1 MKSQHVLNFLLG
13 IYIFIFFSYLFGPLI
28 IMSIT
33 AFNSAEFPAITPWEC
48 FSWRWF
54 SEGKIAYDGQHLAGL
69 STDWRL
75 HDGLISSLIIGFG
88 VVCLSV
94 PIGLAASIVLT
105 QVHSRL
111 RTLFY
116 SVSIMPVLFP
126 GVIIGISTVVLW
138 DRIATIGGDGLIS
151 DLGRNGIFLTILGQ
165 TCFISTYCFL
175 IFVARLQRFDQ
186 TQEEAALDLG
196 ASQTQVFFKILIP
209 YLRPA
214 IASSAVIAFL
224 ASFENYNTT
233 VFSILSDQTLT
244 TVIASKVRLG
254 ISPAISAL
262 ALVIILLTLIAAI
275 TYEILK
281 RREDKKKKERQD
293 LLLFEETQDSRLK
306 REMKG
311 SFRMPKS
318 IFLVLVLIVIGL
330 FGFNQ
335 LVKNG
340 LYGSECVKAAEIAK
354 KSKFSDQLKLLQQN
368 VGTVDEKSLKAGD
381 LGGNKDYND
390 IFGDPNLFKNFGG
403 LDNKSPNNSSNLFSI
418 D

>member
-1 MKSQHVLNFLLG
+1 MRSQHVINFIFGL
-13 IYIFIFFSYLFGPLI
+13 YIFIFLTYLFGPLI

-33 AFNSAEFPAITPWEC
+33 AFNSAEFPSITPWEC

-54 SEGKIAYDGQHLAGL
+54 QDGKIAYDGQHLAGL
-69 STDWRL
+69 ASDWRL
-75 HDGLISSLIIGFG
+75 HDGLIKSLIIGTG
-88 VVCLSV
+88 VVILAV
-94 PIGLAASIVLT
+94 PIGMAASIVLT

-111 RTLFY
+111 RTIFY
-116 SVSIMPVLFP
+116 SISIMPVLFP

-138 DRIATIGGDGLIS
+138 DRIATIGGEGFIS
-151 DLGRNGIFLTILGQ
+151 DIGRNGIFLTILGQ

-196 ASQTQVFFKILIP
+196 ASQTQVFFKILVP
-209 YLRPA
+209 YLMPA

-262 ALVIILLTLIAAI
+262 ALVIITLTLIAAI
-275 TYEILK
+275 VYEILR
-281 RREDKKKKERQD
+281 RREDRKKKERQD
-293 LLLFEETQDSRLK
+293 QLLFEQTQDSRLQK
-306 REMKG
+306 SKSK
-311 SFRMPKS
+311 SFKIPKS
-318 IFLVLVLIVIGL
+318 IFIIIFILIAGI

-335 LVKNG
+335 LIKNN
-340 LYGSECVKAAEIAK
+340 LYGADCVMVAEEAK
-354 KSKFSDQLKLLQQN
+354 KSKFSEQLKLLQQN
-368 VGTVDEKSLKAGD
+368 QVSEESLQEGD
-381 LGGNKDYND
+381 LGGNQDYGD
-390 IFGDPNLFKNFGG
+390 IFGDPNLFKDFGG
-403 LDNKSPNNSSNLFSI
+403 FD
-418 D
+418 

>member
-1 MKSQHVLNFLLG
+1 MKSGHLMNALLG
-13 IYIFIFFSYLFGPLI
+13 IYIFIFFTYLFGPLL
-28 IMSIT
+28 IMSVT
-33 AFNSAEFPAITPWEC
+33 AFNSAEFPSITPWEC

-54 SEGKIAYDGQHLAGL
+54 NEGKIAYDGQKLAGL
-69 STDWRL
+69 ATDWRL
-75 HDGLISSLIIGFG
+75 HDGFISSLIIGIG
-88 VVCLSV
+88 VVILSV

-111 RTLFY
+111 RTIFY
-116 SVSIMPVLFP
+116 SISIMPVLFP

-138 DRIATIGGDGLIS
+138 DRIATIGGEGFIS

-196 ASQTQVFFKILIP
+196 ATQTQVFFKILIP
-209 YLRPA
+209 YLMPA

-262 ALVIILLTLIAAI
+262 ALVIILLTLILAI
-275 TYEILK
+275 AYEVIR
-281 RREDKKKKERQD
+281 RREDKKKEERQNR
-293 LLLFEETQDSRLK
+293 LLFEETNDSRLK
-306 REMKG
+306 KDNKKTFKLPR
-311 SFRMPKS
+311 S
-318 IFLVLVLIVIGL
+318 IFLFFLIIVLGSFGL
-330 FGFNQ
+330 NE
-335 LVKNG
+335 LAKNG
-340 LYGSECVKAAEIAK
+340 LYGNECVKAAETAK

-368 VGTVDEKSLKAGD
+368 VNTVDENTLKGGT
-381 LGGNKDYND
+381 LGGTNDYNN
-390 IFGDPNLFKNFGG
+390 IFADPNLFKNFGG
-403 LDNKSPNNSSNLFSI
+403 FDNKTEK
-418 D
+418 

>member
-1 MKSQHVLNFLLG
+1 MKSGHLMNALLG
-13 IYIFIFFSYLFGPLI
+13 IYIFIFFTYLFGPLL
-28 IMSIT
+28 IMSVT
-33 AFNSAEFPAITPWEC
+33 AFNSAEFPSITPWEC

-54 SEGKIAYDGQHLAGL
+54 NEGKIAYDGQKLAGL
-69 STDWRL
+69 ATDWRL
-75 HDGLISSLIIGFG
+75 HDGFISSLIIGIG
-88 VVCLSV
+88 VVILSV

-111 RTLFY
+111 RTIFY
-116 SVSIMPVLFP
+116 SISIMPVLFP

-138 DRIATIGGDGLIS
+138 DRIATIGGEGFIS

-196 ASQTQVFFKILIP
+196 ATQTQVFFKILIP
-209 YLRPA
+209 YLMPA

-262 ALVIILLTLIAAI
+262 ALVIILLTLILAI
-275 TYEILK
+275 AYEVIR
-281 RREDKKKKERQD
+281 RREDKKKEERQNR
-293 LLLFEETQDSRLK
+293 LLFEETNDSRLK
-306 REMKG
+306 KDNKKTFKLPR
-311 SFRMPKS
+311 S
-318 IFLVLVLIVIGL
+318 IFLFLLIIVLGGFGL
-330 FGFNQ
+330 NE
-335 LVKNG
+335 LAKNG
-340 LYGSECVKAAEIAK
+340 LYGNECVKAAETAK

-368 VGTVDEKSLKAGD
+368 VNTVDENTLKGGT
-381 LGGNKDYND
+381 LGGTNDYNN
-390 IFGDPNLFKNFGG
+390 IFADPNLFKNFGG
-403 LDNKSPNNSSNLFSI
+403 FDNITEK
-418 D
+418 

>member
-1 MKSQHVLNFLLG
+1 MKSGHLMNALLG
-13 IYIFIFFSYLFGPLI
+13 IYIFIFFTYLFGPLL
-28 IMSIT
+28 IMSVT
-33 AFNSAEFPAITPWEC
+33 AFNSAEFPSITPWEC

-54 SEGKIAYDGQHLAGL
+54 NEGKIAYDGQKLAGL
-69 STDWRL
+69 ATDWRL
-75 HDGLISSLIIGFG
+75 HDGFISSLIIGIG
-88 VVCLSV
+88 VVILSV

-111 RTLFY
+111 RTIFY
-116 SVSIMPVLFP
+116 SISIMPVLFP

-138 DRIATIGGDGLIS
+138 DRIATIGGEGFIS

-196 ASQTQVFFKILIP
+196 ATQTQVFFKIIIP
-209 YLRPA
+209 YLMPA

-262 ALVIILLTLIAAI
+262 ALVIVLLTLILAI
-275 TYEILK
+275 AYEVIR
-281 RREDKKKKERQD
+281 RREDKKKEERQNR
-293 LLLFEETQDSRLK
+293 LLFEETNDSRLK
-306 REMKG
+306 KDNKKT
-311 SFRMPKS
+311 FRLPRS
-318 IFLVLVLIVIGL
+318 IFLFLLIIVLVGFGL
-330 FGFNQ
+330 NE
-335 LVKNG
+335 LAKNG
-340 LYGSECVKAAEIAK
+340 LYGNECVKAAETAK

-368 VGTVDEKSLKAGD
+368 VNTVDENTLKGGT
-381 LGGNKDYND
+381 LGGTNDYNN
-390 IFGDPNLFKNFGG
+390 IFADPNLFKNFGG
-403 LDNKSPNNSSNLFSI
+403 FDNKTEK
-418 D
+418 

>member
-1 MKSQHVLNFLLG
+1 MKSGHLMNALLG
-13 IYIFIFFSYLFGPLI
+13 IYIFIFFTYLFGPLL
-28 IMSIT
+28 IMSVT
-33 AFNSAEFPAITPWEC
+33 AFNSAEFPSITPWEC

-54 SEGKIAYDGQHLAGL
+54 NEGKIAYDGQKLAGL
-69 STDWRL
+69 ATDWRL
-75 HDGLISSLIIGFG
+75 HDGFISSLIIGIG
-88 VVCLSV
+88 VVILSV

-111 RTLFY
+111 RTIFY
-116 SVSIMPVLFP
+116 SISIMPVLFP

-138 DRIATIGGDGLIS
+138 DRIATIGGEGFIS

-196 ASQTQVFFKILIP
+196 ATQTQVFFKILIP
-209 YLRPA
+209 YLMPA

-262 ALVIILLTLIAAI
+262 ALVIILLTLMLAIA
-275 TYEILK
+275 YEVIR
-281 RREDKKKKERQD
+281 RREDKKKEERQNK
-293 LLLFEETQDSRLK
+293 LLFEETNDSRLK
-306 REMKG
+306 KENKKTFKLPR
-311 SFRMPKS
+311 S
-318 IFLVLVLIVIGL
+318 IFLFLLIIVLGGFGL
-330 FGFNQ
+330 NE
-335 LVKNG
+335 LAKNG
-340 LYGSECVKAAEIAK
+340 LYGNECVKAAETAK

-368 VGTVDEKSLKAGD
+368 VNTVDENTLKGGT
-381 LGGNKDYND
+381 LGGTNDYNN
-390 IFGDPNLFKNFGG
+390 IFADPNLFKNFGG
-403 LDNKSPNNSSNLFSI
+403 FDNKTEK
-418 D
+418 

>member
-1 MKSQHVLNFLLG
+1 MKSGHLMNALLG
-13 IYIFIFFSYLFGPLI
+13 IYIFIFFTYLFGPLL
-28 IMSIT
+28 IMSVT
-33 AFNSAEFPAITPWEC
+33 AFNSAEFPSITPWEC

-54 SEGKIAYDGQHLAGL
+54 NEGKIAYDGQKLAGL
-69 STDWRL
+69 ATDWRL
-75 HDGLISSLIIGFG
+75 HDGFISSLIIGIG
-88 VVCLSV
+88 VVILSV

-111 RTLFY
+111 RTIFY
-116 SVSIMPVLFP
+116 SISIMPVLFP

-138 DRIATIGGDGLIS
+138 DRIATIGGEGFIS

-209 YLRPA
+209 YLMPA

-262 ALVIILLTLIAAI
+262 ALVIILLTLILAI
-275 TYEILK
+275 AYEVIR
-281 RREDKKKKERQD
+281 RREDKKKEERQNR
-293 LLLFEETQDSRLK
+293 LLFEETNDSRLK
-306 REMKG
+306 KDNKKTFKLPR
-311 SFRMPKS
+311 S
-318 IFLVLVLIVIGL
+318 IFLFFLIIVLGGFGL
-330 FGFNQ
+330 NE
-335 LVKNG
+335 LAKNG
-340 LYGSECVKAAEIAK
+340 LYGNECVKAAETAK

-368 VGTVDEKSLKAGD
+368 VNTVDENTLKGGT
-381 LGGNKDYND
+381 LGGTNDYNN
-390 IFGDPNLFKNFGG
+390 IFADPNLFKNFGG
-403 LDNKSPNNSSNLFSI
+403 FDNKTEK
-418 D
+418 

>member
-1 MKSQHVLNFLLG
+1 MKSGHLMNALLG
-13 IYIFIFFSYLFGPLI
+13 IYIFIFFTYLFGPLL
-28 IMSIT
+28 IMSVT
-33 AFNSAEFPAITPWEC
+33 AFNSAEFPSITPWEC

-54 SEGKIAYDGQHLAGL
+54 NEGKIAYDGQKLAGL
-69 STDWRL
+69 ATDWRL
-75 HDGLISSLIIGFG
+75 HDGFISSLIIGIG
-88 VVCLSV
+88 VVILSV

-111 RTLFY
+111 RTIFY
-116 SVSIMPVLFP
+116 SISIMPVLFP

-138 DRIATIGGDGLIS
+138 DRIATIGGDGFIS

-196 ASQTQVFFKILIP
+196 ATQTQVFFKILIP
-209 YLRPA
+209 YLMPA

-262 ALVIILLTLIAAI
+262 ALVIILLTLILAI
-275 TYEILK
+275 AYEVIR
-281 RREDKKKKERQD
+281 RREDKKKEERQNR
-293 LLLFEETQDSRLK
+293 LLFEETNDRRLK
-306 REMKG
+306 KDNKKTFKLPR
-311 SFRMPKS
+311 S
-318 IFLVLVLIVIGL
+318 IFLFLLIIVLGGFGL
-330 FGFNQ
+330 NE
-335 LVKNG
+335 LAKNG
-340 LYGSECVKAAEIAK
+340 LYGNECVKAAETAK

-368 VGTVDEKSLKAGD
+368 VNTVDENTLKGGT
-381 LGGNKDYND
+381 LGGTNDYNN
-390 IFGDPNLFKNFGG
+390 IFADPNLFKNFGG
-403 LDNKSPNNSSNLFSI
+403 FDNKTEK
-418 D
+418 

>member
-1 MKSQHVLNFLLG
+1 MKSGQLMNALLG
-13 IYIFIFFSYLFGPLI
+13 IYIFIFFTYLFGPLL
-28 IMSIT
+28 IMSVT
-33 AFNSAEFPAITPWEC
+33 AFNSAEFPSITPWEC

-54 SEGKIAYDGQHLAGL
+54 NEGKIAYDGQKLAGL
-69 STDWRL
+69 ATDWRL
-75 HDGLISSLIIGFG
+75 HDGFISSLIIGIG
-88 VVCLSV
+88 VVILSV

-111 RTLFY
+111 RTIFY
-116 SVSIMPVLFP
+116 SISIMPVLFP

-138 DRIATIGGDGLIS
+138 DRIATIGGEGFIS

-196 ASQTQVFFKILIP
+196 ATQTQVFFKILIP
-209 YLRPA
+209 YLMPA

-262 ALVIILLTLIAAI
+262 ALVIILLTLILAI
-275 TYEILK
+275 AYEVIR
-281 RREDKKKKERQD
+281 RREDKKKEERQNR
-293 LLLFEETQDSRLK
+293 LLFEETNDSRLK
-306 REMKG
+306 KDNIKTFKLPR
-311 SFRMPKS
+311 S
-318 IFLVLVLIVIGL
+318 IFLFLLIIVLGGFGL
-330 FGFNQ
+330 NE
-335 LVKNG
+335 LAKNG
-340 LYGSECVKAAEIAK
+340 LYGNECVKAAETAK

-368 VGTVDEKSLKAGD
+368 VNTVDENTLKGGT
-381 LGGNKDYND
+381 LGGTNDYNN
-390 IFGDPNLFKNFGG
+390 IFADPNLFKNFGG
-403 LDNKSPNNSSNLFSI
+403 FDNKTEK
-418 D
+418 

>member
-1 MKSQHVLNFLLG
+1 MKSGHLMNALLG
-13 IYIFIFFSYLFGPLI
+13 IYIFIFFTYLFGPLL
-28 IMSIT
+28 IMSVT
-33 AFNSAEFPAITPWEC
+33 AFNSAEFPSITPWEC

-54 SEGKIAYDGQHLAGL
+54 NEGKIAYDGQKLAGL
-69 STDWRL
+69 ATDWRL
-75 HDGLISSLIIGFG
+75 HDGFISSLIIGIG
-88 VVCLSV
+88 VVILSV

-111 RTLFY
+111 RTIFY
-116 SVSIMPVLFP
+116 SISIMPVLFP

-138 DRIATIGGDGLIS
+138 DRIATIGGEGFIS

-196 ASQTQVFFKILIP
+196 ATQTQVFFKILIP
-209 YLRPA
+209 YLMPA

-262 ALVIILLTLIAAI
+262 ALVIILLTLILAI
-275 TYEILK
+275 AYEVIR
-281 RREDKKKKERQD
+281 RREDKKKEERQNR
-293 LLLFEETQDSRLK
+293 LLFEETKDSRLK
-306 REMKG
+306 KHSKKTFKLPR
-311 SFRMPKS
+311 S
-318 IFLVLVLIVIGL
+318 IFLFLLIIVLGGFGL
-330 FGFNQ
+330 NE
-335 LVKNG
+335 LAKNG
-340 LYGSECVKAAEIAK
+340 LYGNECVKSAETAK

-368 VGTVDEKSLKAGD
+368 VNTVDENTLKGGT
-381 LGGNKDYND
+381 LGGTNDYNN
-390 IFGDPNLFKNFGG
+390 IFADPNLFKNFGG
-403 LDNKSPNNSSNLFSI
+403 FDNKTEK
-418 D
+418 

>member
-1 MKSQHVLNFLLG
+1 MKSGHLMNALLG
-13 IYIFIFFSYLFGPLI
+13 IYIFIFFTYLFGPLL
-28 IMSIT
+28 IMSVT
-33 AFNSAEFPAITPWEC
+33 AFNSAEFPSITPWEC

-54 SEGKIAYDGQHLAGL
+54 NEGKIAYDGQKLAGL
-69 STDWRL
+69 ATDWRL
-75 HDGLISSLIIGFG
+75 HDGFISSLIIGIG
-88 VVCLSV
+88 VVILSV

-111 RTLFY
+111 RTIFY
-116 SVSIMPVLFP
+116 SISIMPVLFP

-138 DRIATIGGDGLIS
+138 DRIATIGGEGFIS

-196 ASQTQVFFKILIP
+196 ATQTQVFFKILIP
-209 YLRPA
+209 YLMPA

-262 ALVIILLTLIAAI
+262 ALVIILLTLILAI
-275 TYEILK
+275 AYEVIR
-281 RREDKKKKERQD
+281 RREDKKKEERQNR
-293 LLLFEETQDSRLK
+293 LLFEETNDSRLK
-306 REMKG
+306 KDNKKTYKLPR
-311 SFRMPKS
+311 S
-318 IFLVLVLIVIGL
+318 IFLFLLIIVLGGFGL
-330 FGFNQ
+330 NE
-335 LVKNG
+335 LAKNG
-340 LYGSECVKAAEIAK
+340 LYGNECVKAAETAK

-368 VGTVDEKSLKAGD
+368 VNTVDENTLKGGT
-381 LGGNKDYND
+381 LGGTNDYNN
-390 IFGDPNLFKNFGG
+390 IFADPNLFKNFGG
-403 LDNKSPNNSSNLFSI
+403 FDNKTEK
-418 D
+418 

>member
-1 MKSQHVLNFLLG
+1 MRSQHVINFIFGL
-13 IYIFIFFSYLFGPLI
+13 YIFIFLTYLFGPLI

-33 AFNSAEFPAITPWEC
+33 SFNSSEFPAVTPWEC

-54 SEGKIAYDGQHLAGL
+54 QDGKIAYDGQHLAGL
-69 STDWRL
+69 ASDWRL
-75 HDGLISSLIIGFG
+75 HDGIIKSLIIGTG
-88 VVCLSV
+88 VVILAV
-94 PIGLAASIVLT
+94 PIGMAASIVLT

-111 RTLFY
+111 RTIFY
-116 SVSIMPVLFP
+116 SISIMPVLFP

-138 DRIATIGGDGLIS
+138 DRIATIGGEGFIS
-151 DLGRNGIFLTILGQ
+151 DIGRNGIFLTILGQ

-196 ASQTQVFFKILIP
+196 ASQTQVFFKILVP
-209 YLRPA
+209 YLMPA

-262 ALVIILLTLIAAI
+262 ALVIITLTLIAAI
-275 TYEILK
+275 VYEILR
-281 RREDKKKKERQD
+281 RREDRKKKVRQD
-293 LLLFEETQDSRLK
+293 QLLFEQTQDSRLQISK
-306 REMKG
+306 SK
-311 SFRMPKS
+311 SFKIPKS
-318 IFLVLVLIVIGL
+318 IFIIIFILIVGI

-335 LVKNG
+335 LIKNN
-340 LYGSECVKAAEIAK
+340 LYGADCVMAAEEAK
-354 KSKFSDQLKLLQQN
+354 KSKFSEQLKLLQQN
-368 VGTVDEKSLKAGD
+368 QVSEESLQEGD
-381 LGGNKDYND
+381 LGGNQDYGD
-390 IFGDPNLFKNFGG
+390 IFGDPNLFKDFGG
-403 LDNKSPNNSSNLFSI
+403 FD
-418 D
+418 

>member
-1 MKSQHVLNFLLG
+1 MKSGHLMNALLG
-13 IYIFIFFSYLFGPLI
+13 IYIFIFFTYLFGPLL
-28 IMSIT
+28 IMSVT
-33 AFNSAEFPAITPWEC
+33 AFNSAEFPSITPWEC

-54 SEGKIAYDGQHLAGL
+54 NEGKIAYDGQKLAGL
-69 STDWRL
+69 ATDWRL
-75 HDGLISSLIIGFG
+75 HDGFISSLIIGIG
-88 VVCLSV
+88 VVILSV

-111 RTLFY
+111 RTIFY
-116 SVSIMPVLFP
+116 SISIMPVLFP

-138 DRIATIGGDGLIS
+138 DRIATIGGEGFIS

-196 ASQTQVFFKILIP
+196 ATQTQVFFKILIP
-209 YLRPA
+209 YLMPA

-262 ALVIILLTLIAAI
+262 ALVIILLTLMLAIA
-275 TYEILK
+275 YEVIR
-281 RREDKKKKERQD
+281 RREDKKKEERQNR
-293 LLLFEETQDSRLK
+293 LLFEETNDSRLK
-306 REMKG
+306 KDNKKTFKLPR
-311 SFRMPKS
+311 S
-318 IFLVLVLIVIGL
+318 IFVFLLIIVLGGFGL
-330 FGFNQ
+330 NE
-335 LVKNG
+335 LAKNG
-340 LYGSECVKAAEIAK
+340 LYGNECVKAAETAK

-368 VGTVDEKSLKAGD
+368 VNTVDENTLKGGT
-381 LGGNKDYND
+381 LGGTNDYNN
-390 IFGDPNLFKNFGG
+390 IFADPNLFKNFGG
-403 LDNKSPNNSSNLFSI
+403 FDNKTEK
-418 D
+418 

>member
-1 MKSQHVLNFLLG
+1 MKSGHLMNALLG
-13 IYIFIFFSYLFGPLI
+13 IYIFIFFTYLFGPLL
-28 IMSIT
+28 IMSVT
-33 AFNSAEFPAITPWEC
+33 AFNSAEFPSITPWEC

-54 SEGKIAYDGQHLAGL
+54 NEGKIAYDGQKLAGL
-69 STDWRL
+69 ATDWRL
-75 HDGLISSLIIGFG
+75 HDGFISSLIIGIG
-88 VVCLSV
+88 VVILSV

-111 RTLFY
+111 RTIFY
-116 SVSIMPVLFP
+116 SISIMPVLFP

-138 DRIATIGGDGLIS
+138 DRIATIGGEGFIS

-196 ASQTQVFFKILIP
+196 ATQTQVFFKILIP
-209 YLRPA
+209 YLMPA

-262 ALVIILLTLIAAI
+262 ALVIILLTLMLAIA
-275 TYEILK
+275 YEVIR
-281 RREDKKKKERQD
+281 RREDKKKEERQNR
-293 LLLFEETQDSRLK
+293 LLFEETKDSRLK
-306 REMKG
+306 KDNKKIFKLPR
-311 SFRMPKS
+311 S
-318 IFLVLVLIVIGL
+318 IFLFLLIIVLGGFGL
-330 FGFNQ
+330 NE
-335 LVKNG
+335 LAKNG
-340 LYGSECVKAAEIAK
+340 LYGNECVKAAETAK

-368 VGTVDEKSLKAGD
+368 VNTVDENTLKGGT
-381 LGGNKDYND
+381 LGGTNDYNN
-390 IFGDPNLFKNFGG
+390 IFADPNLFKNFGG
-403 LDNKSPNNSSNLFSI
+403 FDNKTEK
-418 D
+418 

>member
-1 MKSQHVLNFLLG
+1 MTSLVIDATILNV
-13 IYIFIFFSYLFGPLI
+13 
-28 IMSIT
+28 
-33 AFNSAEFPAITPWEC
+33 AVFPSITPWEC

-54 SEGKIAYDGQHLAGL
+54 NEGKIAYDGQKLAGL
-69 STDWRL
+69 ATDWRL
-75 HDGLISSLIIGFG
+75 HDGFISSLIIGIG
-88 VVCLSV
+88 VVILSV

-111 RTLFY
+111 RTIFY
-116 SVSIMPVLFP
+116 SISIMPVLFP

-138 DRIATIGGDGLIS
+138 DRIATIGGEGFIS
-151 DLGRNGIFLTILGQ
+151 DLGHNGIFLTILGQ

-196 ASQTQVFFKILIP
+196 ATQTQVFFKILIP
-209 YLRPA
+209 YLMPA

-262 ALVIILLTLIAAI
+262 ALVIILLTLILAI
-275 TYEILK
+275 AYEVIR
-281 RREDKKKKERQD
+281 RREDKKKEERQNR
-293 LLLFEETQDSRLK
+293 LLFEETNDSRLK
-306 REMKG
+306 KDNKKTFKLPR
-311 SFRMPKS
+311 S
-318 IFLVLVLIVIGL
+318 IFLFLLIIVLGGFGL
-330 FGFNQ
+330 NE
-335 LVKNG
+335 LAKNG
-340 LYGSECVKAAEIAK
+340 LYGNECVKAAETAK

-368 VGTVDEKSLKAGD
+368 VNTVDENTLKGGT
-381 LGGNKDYND
+381 LGGTNDYNN
-390 IFGDPNLFKNFGG
+390 IFADPNLFKNFGG
-403 LDNKSPNNSSNLFSI
+403 FDNKTEK
-418 D
+418 

>member
-1 MKSQHVLNFLLG
+1 MKSGHLMNALLG
-13 IYIFIFFSYLFGPLI
+13 IYIFIFFTYLFGPLL
-28 IMSIT
+28 IMSVT
-33 AFNSAEFPAITPWEC
+33 AFNSAEFPSITPWEC

-54 SEGKIAYDGQHLAGL
+54 NEGKIAYDGQKLAGL
-69 STDWRL
+69 ATDWRL
-75 HDGLISSLIIGFG
+75 HDGFISSLIIGIG
-88 VVCLSV
+88 VVILSV

-111 RTLFY
+111 RTIFY
-116 SVSIMPVLFP
+116 SISIMPVLFP

-138 DRIATIGGDGLIS
+138 DRIATIGGEGFIS

-196 ASQTQVFFKILIP
+196 ATQTQVFFKILIP
-209 YLRPA
+209 YLMPA

-262 ALVIILLTLIAAI
+262 ALVIILLTLILAI
-275 TYEILK
+275 AYEVIR
-281 RREDKKKKERQD
+281 RREDKKKEERQNR
-293 LLLFEETQDSRLK
+293 LLFEETKDSRLK
-306 REMKG
+306 KDNKKTFKLPR
-311 SFRMPKS
+311 S
-318 IFLVLVLIVIGL
+318 IFLFILIIVLGGFGL
-330 FGFNQ
+330 NE
-335 LVKNG
+335 LAKNG
-340 LYGSECVKAAEIAK
+340 LYGNECVKAAETAK

-368 VGTVDEKSLKAGD
+368 VNTVDENTLKGGT
-381 LGGNKDYND
+381 LGGTNDYNN
-390 IFGDPNLFKNFGG
+390 IFADPNLFKNFGG
-403 LDNKSPNNSSNLFSI
+403 FDNKTEK
-418 D
+418 

>member
-1 MKSQHVLNFLLG
+1 MKSGHLMNALLG
-13 IYIFIFFSYLFGPLI
+13 IYIFIFFTYLFGPLL
-28 IMSIT
+28 IMSVT
-33 AFNSAEFPAITPWEC
+33 AFNSAEFPSITPWEC

-54 SEGKIAYDGQHLAGL
+54 NEGKIAYDGQKLAGL
-69 STDWRL
+69 ATDWRL
-75 HDGLISSLIIGFG
+75 HDGFISSLIIGIG
-88 VVCLSV
+88 VVILSV

-111 RTLFY
+111 RTIFY
-116 SVSIMPVLFP
+116 SISIMPVLFP

-138 DRIATIGGDGLIS
+138 DRIATIGGEGFIS

-196 ASQTQVFFKILIP
+196 ATQTQVFFKILIP
-209 YLRPA
+209 YLMPA

-244 TVIASKVRLG
+244 TVIASRVRLG

-262 ALVIILLTLIAAI
+262 ALVIILLTLILAI
-275 TYEILK
+275 AYEVIR
-281 RREDKKKKERQD
+281 RREDKKKEERQNR
-293 LLLFEETQDSRLK
+293 LLFEETNDSRLK
-306 REMKG
+306 KDNKKTFKLPR
-311 SFRMPKS
+311 S
-318 IFLVLVLIVIGL
+318 IFLFLLIIVLGGFGL
-330 FGFNQ
+330 NE
-335 LVKNG
+335 LAKNG
-340 LYGSECVKAAEIAK
+340 LYGNECVKAAETAK

-368 VGTVDEKSLKAGD
+368 VNTVDENTLKGGT
-381 LGGNKDYND
+381 LGGTNDYNN
-390 IFGDPNLFKNFGG
+390 IFADPNLFKNFGG
-403 LDNKSPNNSSNLFSI
+403 FDNKTEK
-418 D
+418 

>member
-1 MKSQHVLNFLLG
+1 MKSGHLMNALLG
-13 IYIFIFFSYLFGPLI
+13 IYIFIFFTYLFGPLL
-28 IMSIT
+28 IMSLT
-33 AFNSAEFPAITPWEC
+33 AFNSAEFPSITPWEC

-54 SEGKIAYDGQHLAGL
+54 NEGKIAYDGQKLAGL
-69 STDWRL
+69 ATDWRL
-75 HDGLISSLIIGFG
+75 HDGFISSLIIGIG
-88 VVCLSV
+88 VVILSV

-111 RTLFY
+111 RTIFY
-116 SVSIMPVLFP
+116 SISIMPVLFP

-138 DRIATIGGDGLIS
+138 DRIATIGGEGFIS

-196 ASQTQVFFKILIP
+196 ATQTQVFFKILIP
-209 YLRPA
+209 YLMPA

-262 ALVIILLTLIAAI
+262 ALVIILLTLILAI
-275 TYEILK
+275 AYEVIR
-281 RREDKKKKERQD
+281 RREDKKKEERQNR
-293 LLLFEETQDSRLK
+293 LLFEETNDRRLK
-306 REMKG
+306 KDNKETFKLPR
-311 SFRMPKS
+311 S
-318 IFLVLVLIVIGL
+318 IFLFLLIIVLGGFGL
-330 FGFNQ
+330 NE
-335 LVKNG
+335 LAKNG
-340 LYGSECVKAAEIAK
+340 LYGNECVKAAETAK

-368 VGTVDEKSLKAGD
+368 VNTVDENTLKGGT
-381 LGGNKDYND
+381 LGGTNDYNN
-390 IFGDPNLFKNFGG
+390 IFADPNLFKNFGG
-403 LDNKSPNNSSNLFSI
+403 FDNKTEK
-418 D
+418 

>member
-1 MKSQHVLNFLLG
+1 MKSGHLMNALLG
-13 IYIFIFFSYLFGPLI
+13 IYIFIFFTYLFGPLL
-28 IMSIT
+28 IMSVT
-33 AFNSAEFPAITPWEC
+33 AFNSAEFPSITPWEC

-54 SEGKIAYDGQHLAGL
+54 NEGKIAYDGQKLAGL
-69 STDWRL
+69 ATDWRL
-75 HDGLISSLIIGFG
+75 HDGFISSLIIGIG
-88 VVCLSV
+88 VVILSV

-111 RTLFY
+111 RTIFY
-116 SVSIMPVLFP
+116 SISIMPVLFP

-138 DRIATIGGDGLIS
+138 DRIATIGGEGFIS

-196 ASQTQVFFKILIP
+196 ATQTQVFFKILIP
-209 YLRPA
+209 YLMPA

-262 ALVIILLTLIAAI
+262 ALVIILLTLILAI
-275 TYEILK
+275 AYEVIR
-281 RREDKKKKERQD
+281 RREDKKKEERQNR
-293 LLLFEETQDSRLK
+293 LLFEETNDRRLK
-306 REMKG
+306 KDNKKTFKLPR
-311 SFRMPKS
+311 S
-318 IFLVLVLIVIGL
+318 IFLFLLIIVLVGFGL
-330 FGFNQ
+330 NE
-335 LVKNG
+335 LAKNG
-340 LYGSECVKAAEIAK
+340 LYGNECVKAAETAK

-368 VGTVDEKSLKAGD
+368 VNTVDENTLKGGT
-381 LGGNKDYND
+381 LGGTNDYNN
-390 IFGDPNLFKNFGG
+390 IFADPNLFKNFGG
-403 LDNKSPNNSSNLFSI
+403 FDNKTEK
-418 D
+418 

>member
-1 MKSQHVLNFLLG
+1 MKSGHLMNALLG
-13 IYIFIFFSYLFGPLI
+13 IYIFIFFTYLFGPLL
-28 IMSIT
+28 IMSVT
-33 AFNSAEFPAITPWEC
+33 AFNSAEFPSITPWEC

-54 SEGKIAYDGQHLAGL
+54 NEGKIAYDGQKLAGL
-69 STDWRL
+69 ATDWRL
-75 HDGLISSLIIGFG
+75 HDGFISSLIIGIG
-88 VVCLSV
+88 VVILSV

-111 RTLFY
+111 RTIFY
-116 SVSIMPVLFP
+116 SISIMPVLFP

-138 DRIATIGGDGLIS
+138 DRIATIGGEGFIS

-196 ASQTQVFFKILIP
+196 ATQTQVFFKILIP
-209 YLRPA
+209 YLMPA

-262 ALVIILLTLIAAI
+262 ALVIILLTLILAI
-275 TYEILK
+275 AYEVIR
-281 RREDKKKKERQD
+281 RREDKKKEERQNR
-293 LLLFEETQDSRLK
+293 LLFEETNDSRLK
-306 REMKG
+306 KDNKKT
-311 SFRMPKS
+311 FRLPRS
-318 IFLVLVLIVIGL
+318 IFLFLLIIVLGGFGL
-330 FGFNQ
+330 NE
-335 LVKNG
+335 LAKSG
-340 LYGSECVKAAEIAK
+340 LYGNECVKAAETAK

-368 VGTVDEKSLKAGD
+368 VNTVDENTLKGGT
-381 LGGNKDYND
+381 LGGTNDYNN
-390 IFGDPNLFKNFGG
+390 IFADPNLFKNFGG
-403 LDNKSPNNSSNLFSI
+403 FDNKTEK
-418 D
+418 

>member
-1 MKSQHVLNFLLG
+1 MKSGHLMNALLG
-13 IYIFIFFSYLFGPLI
+13 IYIFIFFTYLFGPLL
-28 IMSIT
+28 IMSVT
-33 AFNSAEFPAITPWEC
+33 AFNSAEFPSITPWEC

-54 SEGKIAYDGQHLAGL
+54 NEGKIAYDGQKLAGL
-69 STDWRL
+69 ATDWRL
-75 HDGLISSLIIGFG
+75 HDGFISSLIIGIG
-88 VVCLSV
+88 VVILSV

-111 RTLFY
+111 RTIFY
-116 SVSIMPVLFP
+116 SISIMPVLFP

-138 DRIATIGGDGLIS
+138 DRIATIGGEGFIS

-196 ASQTQVFFKILIP
+196 ATQTQVFFKILIP
-209 YLRPA
+209 YLMPA

-262 ALVIILLTLIAAI
+262 ALVIILLTLILAI
-275 TYEILK
+275 AYEVLR
-281 RREDKKKKERQD
+281 RREDKKKEERQNR
-293 LLLFEETQDSRLK
+293 LLFEETKDSRLK
-306 REMKG
+306 KDNKKTFKIPR
-311 SFRMPKS
+311 S
-318 IFLVLVLIVIGL
+318 IFLFLLIIVLGGFGL
-330 FGFNQ
+330 NE
-335 LVKNG
+335 LAKNG
-340 LYGSECVKAAEIAK
+340 LYGNECVQAAETVK

-368 VGTVDEKSLKAGD
+368 VNTVDENTLKGGT
-381 LGGNKDYND
+381 LGGTNDYNN
-390 IFGDPNLFKNFGG
+390 IFADPNLFKNFGG
-403 LDNKSPNNSSNLFSI
+403 FDNKTEK
-418 D
+418 